1 MIALGNTP
9 DASPPVTRSAWW
21 RLLALALLVVAVG
34 LPINQLSAY
43 VPLLVATVAVFCGAL
58 TLRLRNW
65 LAAAGVV
72 AVAAFLPLLLA
83 PAPIAEGHNVFLPVK
98 PGNVFERE
106 VPPDV
111 YTYMKS
117 EFDRVYP
124 PSVHCG
130 LTSTGCWLNG
140 KFPEELYA
148 LSGDGV
154 LQNAEFSR
162 SIRSIN
168 FDNAVWL
175 RLGFVNDN
183 GYNWY
188 TAGPDVHRADRNKK
202 IWMGLD
208 RWRITMPWF
217 MMLRFPSDYAGSKLC
232 WRGDVLWPGAEGRY
246 TPIRHADMACRDIGQ
261 QDIGRQIFAGSIQP
275 NTLAMKLDAPGSIDA
290 RLFVMNAAR
299 WLAVIA
305 VLVLL
310 VRVRLRDTAR
320 PFILTALSLMVIAMI
335 DAAFIGGWRPMDG
348 GDDGLFY
355 TGVGRLILQH
365 AVNGDLTAALIGEEK
380 VYYYGGPGLRYFRAL
395 EMIVFGDTNLG
406 YLSLMLFLPIV
417 VLALFKRF
425 LSDAFAWRVAL
436 IFTATPAGAV
446 FGSSFFHY
454 AKWSSYGFADPIAFI
469 FLFWGAWVL
478 IGPRSGAP
486 RDMGS
491 AAGAALLL
499 ALAIFM
505 KPIVAPMP
513 GILLGGAGLAAL
525 ASGQWRRVAGLC
537 IGFLPVLVMPLHN
550 WYFGNVFVLFSSNA
564 QLPGTYVMAPW
575 EYGAALLDFIRLD
588 WGGDYL
594 SRAVVQIGAW
604 LHGSGDLAVAI
615 PIHAAAVATVGY
627 VVFRGREYDPWL
639 RLIGAAVMAEY
650 VVDLIY
656 AATARY
662 YFGMWLLTALV
673 VCAVIERHLPAW
685 LERNGWRRTNDMLD
699 RIFCYRPAPV
709 S

>member
-21 RLLALALLVVAVG
+21 RLLALALLIVAVG
-34 LPINQLSAY
+34 LPINQLSGYA
-43 VPLLVATVAVFCGAL
+43 PLLVVTVAVFCGAL

-65 LAAAGVV
+65 LAAVAVV
-72 AVAAFLPLLLA
+72 AVAACLPLLLA
-83 PAPIAEGHNVFLPVK
+83 PTPIAEGENVFLPVK
-98 PGNVFERE
+98 PGNVFERQL
-106 VPPDV
+106 PPDV
-111 YTYMKS
+111 YRYMKS

-124 PSVHCG
+124 PSVHCKPK
-130 LTSTGCWLNG
+130 SEGCWLDQ
-140 KFPEELYA
+140 KFPDRLYA

-162 SIRSIN
+162 SLTSID
-168 FDNAVWL
+168 FDNPVWL
-175 RLGFVNDN
+175 RLGFVNDV

-188 TAGPDVHRADRNKK
+188 TAAPDVHRADRNTK

-208 RWRITMPWF
+208 RWRIAMPWF
-217 MMLRFPSDYAGSKLC
+217 MMLRFPSDYAGAQLC
-232 WRGDVLWPGAEGRY
+232 WRGDLLWPGADGRY
-246 TPIRHADMACRDIGQ
+246 TPVRHADMACRDIGQ
-261 QDIGRQIFAGSIQP
+261 QDIGSQIFAVSIEP
-275 NTLAMKLDAPGSIDA
+275 NVLAMKLDAPASVDA
-290 RLFVMNAAR
+290 KLIAMAAAR
-299 WLAVIA
+299 WLALVA

-320 PFILTALSLMVIAMI
+320 PLILIGLALTVIAI
-335 DAAFIGGWRPMDG
+335 SDASFIGGWRPMDG

-355 TGVGRLILQH
+355 TGVGREILQH
-365 AVNGDLTAALIGEEK
+365 LIDGNVMAALMGGEA

-406 YLSLMLFLPIV
+406 YLSLMLLLPIV

-454 AKWSSYGFADPIAFI
+454 AKWSSHGFADPIAFI

-478 IGPRSGAP
+478 IGPRGGAP

-525 ASGQWRRVAGLC
+525 ASGQWRRLAGLC

-550 WYFGNVFVLFSSNA
+550 WYFGKVFVLFSSNA

-588 WGGDYL
+588 WGGEYL

-604 LHGSGDLAVAI
+604 LHGSGDLAATI
-615 PIHAAAVATVGY
+615 PIHAAAVVAVGY

-656 AATARY
+656 AATPRY

-673 VCAVIERHLPAW
+673 VCAVIECHLPAW
-685 LERNGWRRTNDMLD
+685 LERNGWRRTNDVLD
-699 RIFCYRPAPV
+699 RILCYRPAQV